1 MSSPSRTQRF
11 NAAKLLQSDINAW
24 MSCTYKRCENHQA
37 CLGGARGTCTRTDGW
52 PACTKEG
59 SERMKEARVR
69 WKRSKTY
76 DTETSLER
84 ALRRMENDFL
94 KLKILMKSEET

>member
-24 MSCTYKRCENHQA
+24 MSCTYRRCEYHQT
-37 CLGGARGTCTRTDGW
+37 CLGGPRGTCTRTDGW

-59 SERMKEARVR
+59 SERMKEARVK

-76 DTETSLER
+76 DTETSHER

-94 KLKILMKSEET
+94 KLKILMKSKGT